1 MEFSV
6 KPVAKIRTDFDEKF
20 GIPRQS
26 GRVKTYGKI
35 VFEPE
40 YRDEAAIKEIDG
52 FDYLWLIFDFSEAH
66 REKWSPTVRP
76 PRLGGNRKVGVF
88 ASRSPF
94 RPNHLG
100 LSSVKLVG
108 TERTEKDGT
117 VLIVEG
123 ADLMDGTPIL
133 DIKPYLRTDC
143 HPDAKCGYADE
154 TNDHFVKVVFPEEL
168 KKLLPCDKA
177 EELEGCLREDPRPAY
192 IDEERSYGVKFCGKN
207 VKFTIKNDVLT
218 VTDIE

>member
-35 VFEPE
+35 VFKPE
-40 YRDEAAIKEIDG
+40 SRDEAAIKEIDG

-108 TERTEKDGT
+108 TERTEKFGT

-143 HPDAKCGYADE
+143 HPDAKSGYADE

-192 IDEERSYGVKFCGKN
+192 IDEERNYGVKFCGKN

>member
-76 PRLGGNRKVGVF
+76 PRSGF
-88 ASRSPF
+88 A
-94 RPNHLG
+94 
-100 LSSVKLVG
+100 
-108 TERTEKDGT
+108 
-117 VLIVEG
+117 
-123 ADLMDGTPIL
+123 
-133 DIKPYLRTDC
+133 
-143 HPDAKCGYADE
+143 
-154 TNDHFVKVVFPEEL
+154 
-168 KKLLPCDKA
+168 
-177 EELEGCLREDPRPAY
+177 
-192 IDEERSYGVKFCGKN
+192 
-207 VKFTIKNDVLT
+207 
-218 VTDIE
+218 